1 MIYLSPEDVLP
12 IHAEAV
18 GCSEAEAGR
27 RLLSLAGLEG
37 AVARP
42 IWYARF
48 VDPDVPYLAAVL
60 AHGLAEGKVFVDGN
74 KRTAFLAMAVFLD
87 RNGYELRGNDAAMAE
102 WIIALSSGGSIE
114 DLAEKLSGAVRP
126 IAHGAPE

>member
-1 MIYLSPEDVLP
+1 MIYLAPEDMLL

-27 RLLSLAGLEG
+27 RLLSLARLEG
-37 AVARP
+37 ALARP
-42 IWYARF
+42 MWYARF

-60 AHGLAEGKVFVDGN
+60 VHGLAEGQAFIDGN

-87 RNGYELRGNDAAMAE
+87 RNGYELHGDDAALTQ
-102 WIIALSSGGSIE
+102 WIIALSAGGSIDE
-114 DLAEKLSGAVRP
+114 LAERLSGVVAR
-126 IAHGAPE
+126 IGG

>member
-1 MIYLSPEDVLP
+1 MIYLAPEDMLL

-27 RLLSLAGLEG
+27 RLLSLARLEG
-37 AVARP
+37 ALARP
-42 IWYARF
+42 MWYARF

-60 AHGLAEGKVFVDGN
+60 AHGLAEGQAFIDGN

-87 RNGYELRGNDAAMAE
+87 RNGYELQGDDAALTR
-102 WIIALSSGGSIE
+102 WIIALSAGGSIDE
-114 DLAEKLSGAVRP
+114 LAERLSGVVAR
-126 IAHGAPE
+126 IGG

>member
-1 MIYLSPEDVLP
+1 MIYLAPEDMLL

-27 RLLSLAGLEG
+27 RLLSLARLEG
-37 AVARP
+37 ALARP
-42 IWYARF
+42 MWYARF

-60 AHGLAEGKVFVDGN
+60 AHGLAEGQAFIDGN

-87 RNGYELRGNDAAMAE
+87 RNGYELQGDDAALTQ
-102 WIIALSSGGSIE
+102 WIIALSAGGSIDE
-114 DLAEKLSGAVRP
+114 LAARLSGVVAR
-126 IAHGAPE
+126 IGG